1 MPEEAKL
8 RVAFIWHMHQP
19 YYKDPT
25 SGDYLLPWVRL
36 HGTKDYYDM
45 VALLDDFP
53 GVRQTFNLVPS
64 LLEQLQDYYRKG
76 AEDSHLKLTR
86 KPAHSLTL
94 DDKLEILKSFF
105 SANPDTMINPYP
117 RYRQLHQKLKSPPED
132 DKRKGTLFSQQDFL
146 DLQVWSNLV
155 WIDPLFRGRKE
166 LASLF
171 SKGEG
176 FSEEDKEALLEC
188 QKEILKE
195 IIPKYRELEA
205 RGQIEV
211 SISPYYH
218 PILPLLHDSELAKEA
233 SPKIELPGRRFA
245 HPEDVDWQIGRAVEF
260 YSEIFGHPPAG
271 MWPPEGGVC
280 QEILPYFEKHG
291 IRWIA
296 SDEEVLFKS
305 LRPRE
310 ETETKT
316 SPASRGE
323 LFKLYEVG
331 TRGRLVA
338 IFRDHN
344 LSDLIGFTYSGWEA
358 EKAAA
363 DLLGHLH
370 GIRESLSSDEVRE
383 SLVTIIMDGENAWE
397 YYQNDGHDFLGALYR
412 RLSEDDRLETVTV
425 SEALQSLPKRRLG
438 RLFPG
443 SWIGGDFKIWIGHP
457 EENLAWGFLRKTREA
472 LSEFER
478 KKPEHREILDSC
490 WRDIYAVEG
499 SDWFWWFG
507 EEHHTPEKDK
517 FDFLFRSH
525 LLSVYE
531 KLGRPAPEELHSPI
545 SLTAAPEVVTPPS
558 GTLTPK
564 IDGLVTHS
572 EEWLSGGRYD
582 CARADTAIHRSE
594 GICGSIHFGFDRQ
607 NLYLRI
613 DPRPRVDP
621 SRFVSK
627 EFRLQ
632 FEKPKEFEVT
642 IKAPKLWLHSGIRNG
657 EMRIDGRCA
666 FEEILEVSIPFS
678 HLSLCPE
685 GNLAFRLSVWEAER
699 ELERWP
705 RQGLLEFERT
715 ESA

>member
-1 MPEEAKL
+1 
-8 RVAFIWHMHQP
+8 MHQP

-53 GVRQTFNLVPS
+53 GIRQTFNLVPS
-64 LLEQLQDYYRKG
+64 LLEQLQDYHQQG
-76 AEDSHLKLTR
+76 AGDLQLKLTR
-86 KPAHSLTL
+86 KPARSLTL

-105 SANPDTMINPYP
+105 SANPETMIDPYP
-117 RYRQLHQKLKSPPED
+117 RYRQIHQKLKSPPED
-132 DKRKGTLFSQQDFL
+132 IEGKAKLFSQQDFL

-155 WIDPLFRGRKE
+155 WIDPLFRVRKE
-166 LASLF
+166 LAPLF

-176 FSEEDKEALLEC
+176 FSEEDKVALLLC
-188 QKEILKE
+188 QKQILRE
-195 IIPKYRELEA
+195 IIPKYKEVER

-218 PILPLLHDSELAKEA
+218 PILPLLYDSELAKEA
-233 SPKIELPGRRFA
+233 CPEVELPGRGFA

-280 QEILPYFEKHG
+280 QEILPYFERHG

-344 LSDLIGFTYSGWEA
+344 LSDLIGFTYSRWEA

-397 YYQNDGHDFLGALYR
+397 YYQDDGHDFLRALYQ

-457 EENLAWGFLRKTREA
+457 EDNLAWEFLRKTREA

-478 KKPEHREILDSC
+478 KNPEKREILESC
-490 WRDIYAVEG
+490 WRDIYAAEG
-499 SDWFWWFG
+499 RDWFWWFG
-507 EEHHTPEKDK
+507 EEHHIPDKDK
-517 FDFLFRSH
+517 FDLLFRSH

-531 KLGRPAPEELHSPI
+531 KLGRSAPEELHSPI
-545 SLTAAPEVVTPPS
+545 SFTAALEVVTPPS
-558 GTLTPK
+558 GILTPK
-564 IDGLVTHS
+564 IDGLMTYS

-607 NLYLRI
+607 NFYLRI
-613 DPRPRVDP
+613 DPRPSVDLK
-621 SRFVSK
+621 RFVSK

-642 IKAPKLWLHSGIRNG
+642 IKVPELWWHSGVCNQER
-657 EMRIDGRCA
+657 RIEGRCA

-678 HLSLCPE
+678 RLSLRPD

-705 RQGLLEFERT
+705 KQGLIEFERN
-715 ESA
+715 